1 MPKKNPSDFKNSWPK
16 PMKPG
21 GQNKKSYGGV
31 VLNPPEGVAGT
42 FKTPEMKNG
51 QRFDFSHF
59 FKLETCKNLY
69 KILLVKFYS
78 MIDLVFFRALD
89 L

>member
-1 MPKKNPSDFKNSWPK
+1 
-16 PMKPG
+16 MKPG
-21 GQNKKSYGGV
+21 GLNQKFHGGV
-31 VLNPPEGVAGT
+31 FFNPPKGVGET
-42 FKTPEMKNG
+42 FRAPEIKN
-51 QRFDFSHF
+51 RLRLDSSNF

-78 MIDLVFFRALD
+78 MIDLVFFGALD